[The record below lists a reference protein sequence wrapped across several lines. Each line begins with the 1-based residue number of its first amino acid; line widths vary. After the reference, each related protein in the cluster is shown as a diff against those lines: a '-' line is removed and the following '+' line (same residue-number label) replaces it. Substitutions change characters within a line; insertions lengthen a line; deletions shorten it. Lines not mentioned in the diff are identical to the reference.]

1 MKSLLILAVVSVVL
15 LVQTQGFGGAVPKR
29 EARLDVSLPKAT
41 FRKVIGSFVV
51 GSAIFGNGM
60 LNTPMENKV
69 FGFGVPIASAA
80 VGEGDLPDGIMA
92 FQKLVKYQK
101 DLDNVADSVKKRG
114 SEMDNMEI
122 QQLKIFMKQLAN
134 EYGDM
139 EYLARGISSEKDR
152 EAAKATG
159 KGLREAARAVD
170 KGLSDGKTDILTDNY
185 PAMKKQIADFFAL
198 LSDVPDEL

>member
-1 MKSLLILAVVSVVL
+1 MKSLLILAVISVVL

-41 FRKVIGSFVV
+41 FGKVIGSFVV

-152 EAAKATG
+152 EAAKAAG

>member
-60 LNTPMENKV
+60 LNTHMENKA
-69 FGFGVPIASAA
+69 FGFGVPTASAA

-152 EAAKATG
+152 EAAKAAG